1 MADIERQFVH
11 LARLAIENRSEDI
24 VMLVRKTLAALAKRR
39 PDLETDISYLLDRVS
54 NNNIARSV
62 AEPLPVDLDSRLE
75 LLRRDYSPSVD
86 VEPIWTTSVGSILDE
101 IIRERSLDSRLRQ
114 AGIEPTKSLL
124 FKGLPGTGKT
134 LAAHWLAKQLN
145 YPLFTLDLSAVM
157 SSFLGRTGNN
167 IRIVLDYARHSQVVL
182 LLDEFDA
189 IAKRRDDDSEIGELK
204 RLVTVILQE
213 IDSWPSHSLLI
224 AATNHPDLLD
234 PAVWRRFDRVIEFQL
249 PTKREIEKLISTLI
263 PQEDINDIS
272 TSLLAELLFGT
283 SFADVTRTINTA
295 KRSAIVRCIPLS
307 QSLLQLAA
315 KNCLSRTKKE
325 KLSIAA
331 IMKDSGL
338 SQRQIANLTGL
349 SRDTLRSHL
358 TSTPLE
364 TIQAGT

>member
-1 MADIERQFVH
+1 MADIDRQFVH
-11 LARLAIENRSEDI
+11 LARLAIENRAEDTA
-24 VMLVRKTLAALAKRR
+24 MLVRKALAALAKRR
-39 PDLETDISYLLDRVS
+39 PDLETDIVYVLNRVS
-54 NNNIARSV
+54 NNSVARSL
-62 AEPLPVDLDSRLE
+62 AESLPVDLDSRLE
-75 LLRRDYSPSVD
+75 LLRCDYCPSVD
-86 VEPIWTTSVGSILDE
+86 VEPIWNTSIGSILNE
-101 IIRERSLDSRLRQ
+101 IIRERSLDSRLRE

-124 FKGLPGTGKT
+124 FIGLPGTGKT
-134 LAAHWLAKQLN
+134 LAAHWLAKQLS

-234 PAVWRRFDRVIEFQL
+234 HAVWRRFDRILEFQL
-249 PTKREIEKLISTLI
+249 PTKREIEKLIPALI
-263 PQEDINDIS
+263 PQKDINGVS

-283 SFADVTRTINTA
+283 SFADVTRTFNAA
-295 KRSAIVRCIPLS
+295 KRSAIVRCMPLS

-315 KNCLSRTKKE
+315 KNCQTRTKRE
-325 KLSIAA
+325 KLAVAA

-338 SQRQIANLTGL
+338 SQRRVASLTGL

-364 TIQAGT
+364 TIKTED

>member
-1 MADIERQFVH
+1 MVDIDRQFVH

-24 VMLVRKTLAALAKRR
+24 MMLVRKTLTGLAKRR
-39 PDLETDISYLLDRVS
+39 PDLETDVSYLLSRVS
-54 NNNIARSV
+54 NKNIVRSV
-62 AEPLPVDLDSRLE
+62 AIPLPVDLESRLE

-86 VEPIWTTSVGSILDE
+86 VEPIWSAPLGSLLNE
-101 IIRERSLDSRLRQ
+101 IICERSSDSGLRE

-124 FKGLPGTGKT
+124 FIGLPGTGKT
-134 LAAHWLAKQLN
+134 LAAHWLSKQLN

-167 IRIVLDYARHSQVVL
+167 IRIVLDYVRHSQVVL

-189 IAKRRDDDSEIGELK
+189 IAKRRDDDLEIGELK

-249 PTKREIEKLISTLI
+249 PTKNEIEKLISNLV
-263 PQEDINDIS
+263 PRDHINDIPA
-272 TSLLAELLFGT
+272 SLLADLLFGK
-283 SFADVTRTINTA
+283 SFADVTRTMNTA
-295 KRSAIVRCIPLS
+295 KRSSLVRHVPFI
-307 QSLLQLAA
+307 QSLLE
-315 KNCLSRTKKE
+315 LSAENYRGRTKKE

-331 IMKDSGL
+331 IMKDSGI
-338 SQRQIANLTGL
+338 SQRQIAVLTGL
-349 SRDTLRSHL
+349 SRDTLRIHL
-358 TSTPLE
+358 TSTPFQ
-364 TIQAGT
+364 TIHTGT